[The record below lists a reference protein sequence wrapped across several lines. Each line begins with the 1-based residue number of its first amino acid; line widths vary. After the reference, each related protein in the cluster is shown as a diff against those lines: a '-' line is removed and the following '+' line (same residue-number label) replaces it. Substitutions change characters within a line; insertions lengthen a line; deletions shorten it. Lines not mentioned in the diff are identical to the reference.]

1 MPGLKA
7 HHRVAMSIV
16 AIDNFFV
23 LTPFDLCIIVQ
34 LQQFRDSPMS
44 APQITFEKFRDDML
58 AAGYEEVLERPWAPD
73 AEVATHTH
81 PFEANALV
89 IQGEMWLTE
98 QGGTARRLEAGDR
111 FHLLVRLK
119 VFNTEQMNQAV
130 FAFRRYEDASLR
142 YTGIESHPG
151 LRHYGLYD
159 TVVAR

>member
-7 HHRVAMSIV
+7 HHRVARSIV

-23 LTPFDLCIIVQ
+23 LTPFGLCIIVQ

-44 APQITFEKFRDDML
+44 APQMTFEKFRDDML
-58 AAGYEEVLERPWAPD
+58 AAGYEEVLERPWAPC

-111 FHLLVRLK
+111 FHL
-119 VFNTEQMNQAV
+119 QANMPHEE
-130 FAFRRYEDASLR
+130 RYGPQGAI
-142 YTGIESHPG
+142 YW
-151 LRHYGLYD
+151 
-159 TVVAR
+159 VARRAG